1 MKKEDQ
7 KELSDLMK
15 VVSKTLISTMKVLDL
30 KTHIE
35 MTSISNGYRYKLR
48 FDKEKIQK

>member
-1 MKKEDQ
+1 MDKTTE
-7 KELSDLMK
+7 KELDNLLQT
-15 VVSKTLISTMKVLDL
+15 VSKTLISTMNVLDL

-48 FDKEKIQK
+48 FNKEKI

>member
-1 MKKEDQ
+1 MDKTTE
-7 KELSDLMK
+7 KELDKLLQT
-15 VVSKTLISTMKVLDL
+15 VSKTLISTMNVLDL

-48 FDKEKIQK
+48 FNKEKI